1 MKAKK
6 IIVIGGVASGP
17 AAVAEARRTD
27 SEAEITI
34 VEMGPD
40 ISYSACEMPLYV
52 SGEIAN
58 SERLVRY
65 PVDQFKEHFS
75 SNVLTHHEAESIDV
89 QKRVVTVRD
98 LATQRVRDLSYD
110 KLILATGSGAVVP
123 EALQSSSRDVHILR
137 SLQDARSVVDTL
149 EARTIHHAVIVG
161 SGFVSLDVVES
172 LLHRGIRVTMLASE
186 GRVLNGSLDGDM
198 STLVVD
204 HLSQQGVSV
213 RSERAT
219 SLDVA
224 PDGSIRAVL
233 TDVGEIIGCGFVLIA
248 AGTRPLTELG
258 IRAGLKTGKSGAYEV
273 DSQLQTSA
281 PGIWACGDC
290 IEKKDAVTGKSIR
303 APLALNAFRS
313 GRVAGRNAAR
323 SGKGR
328 PSRLEP
334 VVRATAISVC
344 GLEVAHTG
352 WSVEEARNVGL
363 AAVGE
368 TIAHRSASSLANHH
382 PLSVRLVAD
391 PSNGKLLGAQIIGVQ
406 GAAQRINIITALL
419 RTGATVDDLYNV
431 DFVYSPRLAPAHDA
445 MMIAARTMQKRL
457 IGKR

>member
-27 SEAEITI
+27 PKADITI

-65 PVDQFKEHFS
+65 PVAKFREHFS
-75 SNVLTHHEAESIDV
+75 STVLTYHQAESINV

-98 LATQRVRDLSYD
+98 LATQQERDLSYD
-110 KLILATGSGAVVP
+110 KLVLATGSGAVVP
-123 EALQSSSRDVHILR
+123 EALQISSRDVHVLR

-149 EARTIHHAVIVG
+149 EGRTIHHAVIIG
-161 SGFVSLDVVES
+161 SGFVGLDVVES
-172 LLHRGIRVTMLASE
+172 LLHRGIRVTILASE
-186 GRVLNGSLDGDM
+186 GRVLNRSLDGDM
-198 STLVVD
+198 SALVVD
-204 HLSQQGVSV
+204 HLEQQGVSV
-213 RSERAT
+213 RSEQAI
-219 SLDVA
+219 SLDVT
-224 PDGSIRAVL
+224 PDGSIRAIS
-233 TDVGEIIGCGFVLIA
+233 TDVGEKIGCGFVLIA
-248 AGTRPLTELG
+248 AGTRPRTELG
-258 IRAGLKTGKSGAYEV
+258 IQAGLKTGESGAYEV
-273 DSQLQTSA
+273 DSQLRTSA

-290 IEKKDAVTGKSIR
+290 IEKKDAVTGMSIH

-328 PSRLEP
+328 PAQLGP
-334 VVRATAISVC
+334 VVRATAISVG

-352 WSVEEARNVGL
+352 WSGEEAQNAGL
-363 AAVGE
+363 SAVGE
-368 TIAHRSASSLANHH
+368 TITHRNASSLANHH
-382 PLSVRLVAD
+382 PLSVRLVAE
-391 PSNGKLLGAQIIGVQ
+391 PSSGKLLGAQIIGVR
-406 GAAQRINIITALL
+406 GAAQRVNIITALL
-419 RTGATVDDLYNV
+419 RAGATIDDLYDV

-445 MMIAARTMQKRL
+445 MMIAARMMQKRL
-457 IGKR
+457 LGTR